1 MMYLF
6 FYVCLCKPRTFSTC
20 PCANPITATR
30 TCHST
35 SLHAPN
41 NHHAFIYN
49 INVPLFMRLVSN
61 TIKHLSEYTYKLVI
75 LQFYFR

>member
-49 INVPLFMRLVSN
+49 INVPLFMRLDEFVLIVKMN
-61 TIKHLSEYTYKLVI
+61 IKIIENCK
-75 LQFYFR
+75 